1 MIQALITPFQCSR
14 PVLNSSAAWTELF
27 TLLQC
32 YSTTP
37 LELSTI
43 VRSTHLRSV
52 IHPRTWMGDQN
63 EINNA
68 INLYVANAKNN
79 RTAPKTVFYFLLK
92 KSRRTISS
100 TTQQR
105 ANGHNN
111 KRNGRK
117 VKRKRKKRYIFLLQP
132 RKLICTLG
140 EVTWITWRPTSAIFS
155 DKYFI
160 TWNFGDT

>member
-1 MIQALITPFQCSR
+1 
-14 PVLNSSAAWTELF
+14 
-27 TLLQC
+27 
-32 YSTTP
+32 
-37 LELSTI
+37 
-43 VRSTHLRSV
+43 
-52 IHPRTWMGDQN
+52 MGDQN
-63 EINNA
+63 EINSA

-117 VKRKRKKRYIFLLQP
+117 VKRKRKKTIHILATATKADLHAWRSHLNNMTSYFRNFFRQVLYYMKFWRHLKLVHWTKLFWIDVLL
-132 RKLICTLG
+132 LIQ
-140 EVTWITWRPTSAIFS
+140 
-155 DKYFI
+155 K
-160 TWNFGDT
+160 